1 MSSVGGQ
8 GQGQGEGRPITI
20 TVPTCTVPT
29 PGSVEIIPMP
39 PEGPS
44 SPQATSR
51 RDGVLQL
58 LNDSIKNNVIS
69 IQDLVDLTLVN
80 APKKEKVKK
89 TENKRAY
96 HKEWYTRNKQEVLK
110 KMKLNKQ
117 LKKCRGVL
125 SQPNPNPYAESSG
138 REVVE
143 GQMKP

>member
-1 MSSVGGQ
+1 MSSAGVGL
-8 GQGQGEGRPITI
+8 GEGRPITI
-20 TVPTCTVPT
+20 TGPTCTVLT
-29 PGSVEIIPMP
+29 PGSVEI

-44 SPQATSR
+44 SPQAISR

-58 LNDSIKNNVIS
+58 LNESVKDNVIS
-69 IQDLVDLTLVN
+69 IQDLVDLTLVH

-110 KMKLNKQ
+110 KIKLNKQ

-125 SQPNPNPYAESSG
+125 
-138 REVVE
+138 VE
-143 GQMKP
+143 TEDQKKGPPS